1 MKKVIYSFIFLFCAV
16 LTLQAETMV
25 VATYNLRNANGGDS
39 TNGNGWGQRYP
50 YIAQIVQFHGF
61 DIFGTQEGKYPQLQ
75 DLRQA
80 MPGYDY
86 IGVGRDDG
94 KRAGEHSA
102 IFYRT
107 DKFEVLEHGDFWLS
121 EITDRPNKGWDAV
134 LPRICTWG
142 EFRDKQTGFTFLFF
156 NLHMDHVGVQARA
169 ESAKLILEKI
179 KEFPKKLPAILTGDF
194 NVDQTSESYQLLDG
208 SGIMRDS
215 YEIADF
221 RYAPNGTF
229 NGFHPDRKTDSRID
243 HLFLTKEFEV
253 KKYGILTDTY
263 RSEAKESARTFPATV
278 RTSCPSWRA
287 MRPLPSAACSG
298 ATNHR
303 PSAPCARARG
313 NTSRSTTTSFCSM
326 WRRTPAN
333 APISR
338 SINPRSLPDCAGN
351 GSSGTSSCCPSRTKT
366 TATAS
371 RPIFRPTAMCR
382 HD

>member
-25 VATYNLRNANGGDS
+25 VATYNLRNANGGVS
-39 TNGNGWGQRYP
+39 TIGNGWGERYP
-50 YIAQIVQFHGF
+50 YIAQIVQFLGF

-94 KRAGEHSA
+94 KQAGEHSA

-121 EITDRPNKGWDAV
+121 EITDRPNNGWDAV

-156 NLHMDHVGVQARA
+156 NLHMDHVCVQARA
-169 ESAKLILEKI
+169 ESAKLILKKI
-179 KEFPKKLPAILTGDF
+179 KEFPKRLPAILTGDF
-194 NVDQTSESYQLLDG
+194 NVDQTSESYNLLDG
-208 SGIMRDS
+208 SGFMRDS

-221 RYAPNGTF
+221 RYAPNVTF
-229 NGFHPDRKTDSRID
+229 NVFHPDRKTDSRID

-253 KKYGILTDTY
+253 KKFGILTDTY
-263 RSEAKESARTFPATV
+263 RSEVKESAQKEQ
-278 RTSCPSWRA
+278 
-287 MRPLPSAACSG
+287 
-298 ATNHR
+298 N
-303 PSAPCARARG
+303 G
-313 NTSRSTTTSFCSM
+313 NYPKELSLSKYEA
-326 WRRTPAN
+326 RTPSDHF
-333 APISR
+333 PVMIVVEVK
-338 SINPRSLPDCAGN
+338 D
-351 GSSGTSSCCPSRTKT
+351 
-366 TATAS
+366 
-371 RPIFRPTAMCR
+371 
-382 HD
+382 